1 MIGIQQ
7 IKADGTVIDLHREE
21 LTVSRLQELVESG
34 SGHDMFEFV
43 SMRKNLDGSKIHSR
57 YSVGGQIMAVNESGL
72 VYNLPANEAA
82 MDVLG
87 YWRTAALT
95 PIVGDVVI
103 IENEASDF
111 DDMPMNGV
119 G

>member
-21 LTVSRLQELVESG
+21 LSVSRLQELIESG
-34 SGHDMFEFV
+34 CGHDMFEFV
-43 SMRKNLDGSKIHSR
+43 AMQKNLDGSLIRSK
-57 YSVGGQIMAVNESGL
+57 YTVGDQIMAVNESGL
-72 VYNLPANEAA
+72 VYSLPHNEAA

-87 YWRTAALT
+87 YWRKAADT

-111 DDMPMNGV
+111 DGIPMNGV